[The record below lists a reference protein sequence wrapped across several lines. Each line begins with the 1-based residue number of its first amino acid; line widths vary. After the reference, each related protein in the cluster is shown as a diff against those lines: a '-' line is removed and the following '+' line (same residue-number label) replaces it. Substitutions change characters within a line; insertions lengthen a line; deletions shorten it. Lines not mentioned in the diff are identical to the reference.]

1 MNSHNRIIVN
11 TIAQYVRSIA
21 NMLFSLIAT
30 RFVLKNLGV
39 DDYGIYT
46 LIAGVVSMISFMSNA
61 LVVTTQRYLS
71 VSQGVKDNG
80 RMSEVF
86 NTSLFIHLVLAI
98 AIFILLEAI
107 SPLLFNGFLSIPVE
121 RLKAAKYLY
130 QTTVAVLFI
139 SFISSPYRACIV
151 SHENIVYASMIE
163 VIEGLLKFAIAVVLY
178 YVAYDKLKFY
188 GTALVGIYL
197 FNLVAWVIY
206 AKKRYSECKS
216 VNIKQV
222 SLPLIKEIMRFATW
236 TIYTIGC
243 VTGRSQGIAI
253 IINKFMGAA
262 VNAAYGL
269 AFQVSGAV
277 ITLSQSL
284 LNAINPQLMKS
295 EGAGDRNKMLRFSEI
310 ESKFAFFMLTAMVIP
325 SVFEMP
331 MLLEIWLGSVPE
343 YSVMFCRMVLIATC
357 MDMLTIGLNSA
368 NQAIGDIKRYSIVIY
383 TVKFSTLLF
392 VLFAFLSSSNN
403 VMLSCIIYVLVECV
417 SSMLRIPFLCKT
429 AGLDVRGFVLR
440 VFRYELIPIMILLAS
455 CYLSTN
461 LLDYQYSFLLTFA
474 ISVPLFVVSIYVWG
488 LTPDER
494 DIVNR
499 ILYQIKYKILK

>member
-1 MNSHNRIIVN
+1 MKSHNRIIIN

-30 RFVLKNLGV
+30 RFILKNLGV

-71 VSQGVKDNG
+71 VSQGIKDNW

-86 NTSLFIHLVLAI
+86 NTSFFIHLIIAI
-98 AIFILLEAI
+98 AIFVILEVI
-107 SPLLFNGFLSIPVE
+107 FPFLFNGFLIIPEE
-121 RLKAAKYLY
+121 RLGAAKYLY
-130 QTTVAVLFI
+130 QTTVAVI
-139 SFISSPYRACIV
+139 VVSFISSPYRASII
-151 SHENIVYASMIE
+151 SHENIVYTSIIE
-163 VIEGLLKFAIAVVLY
+163 IVDGLLKLVIAIGLSY
-178 YVAYDKLKFY
+178 IAYDKLKFY
-188 GTALVGIYL
+188 GTTLVCIYL
-197 FNLVAWVIY
+197 FNLLAWIIY
-206 AKKRYSECKS
+206 AKNRYLECKNI
-216 VNIKQV
+216 NIKKV
-222 SLPLIKEIMRFATW
+222 SLPLVKEIMGFATW

-269 AFQVSGAV
+269 ALQVSGAV

-284 LNAINPQLMKS
+284 LNAINPQLMKA

-331 MLLEIWLGSVPE
+331 QLLELWLGTVPE
-343 YSVMFCRMVLIATC
+343 YAVMFCRMTMLATC

-368 NQAIGDIKRYSIVIY
+368 NQAIGDIKRYSVVIY

-392 VLFAFLSSSNN
+392 VLFSFLSVNN
-403 VMLSCIIYVLVECV
+403 VMLSCIIYVVVEFV
-417 SSMLRIPFLCKT
+417 SSILRIPFLFKT
-429 AGLDVRGFVLR
+429 AGLDVKGFVSR
-440 VFRYELIPIMILLAS
+440 VFRYEIFPIIVLIVT
-455 CYLSTN
+455 CYLITY
-461 LLDYQYSFLLTFA
+461 LLDYHYRFLLTFV
-474 ISVPLFVVSIYVWG
+474 ISVPLYSISIYAWG
-488 LTPDER
+488 LAPDER
-494 DIVNR
+494 NIVNK
-499 ILYQIKYKILK
+499 IIYQIKNKLIK